1 MKCTIQSKSE
11 KLQPCNVI
19 LFPVFEDQKVE
30 SELKMLGA
38 LGLYREKITSIIE
51 LEEFKGKKMERVL
64 VYTGDDKCPR
74 IMLVGL
80 GKEKEY
86 SVKKFRECL
95 GTAYVQAQNKK
106 WKQVSVVL
114 TGALRKKEGLTEL
127 ASLVVRIAKI
137 STYAYD
143 EHKSDVDAR
152 VTHLESVELLG
163 QFSTAEKK
171 NLEKGIAH
179 GDSLAE
185 GVNFA
190 RQLGN
195 TPPSH
200 MNPEYLGKEALA
212 LARKNPS
219 LKVSVLSEKEI
230 AKLGMGCLLGV
241 GQGSKH
247 ESKFII
253 IEYWG
258 AGKKQKPSV
267 IVGKGITFDSGG
279 LSLKPGA
286 YMVDMK
292 YDMLGAAAVFGAI
305 KAAAD
310 LKLKKNIIALVPSA
324 ENMPSG
330 TAFRPDDILTA
341 MNGKTVEIKNTDAEG
356 RLVLA
361 DALVYAKKYEPLEVI
376 DLATLTGACMAA
388 LGTERSGIF
397 SPVDRL
403 SDEVTRAGESVGEG
417 LWRLPL
423 GEEYSEAVKSEV
435 ADIKNLGGV
444 GGDPYGGASTAAAFL
459 QFFTDYP
466 WAHID
471 LASAILMSKSKPW
484 LRPGADGFGVE
495 TLVAYLSR

>member
-1 MKCTIQSKSE
+1 MKYIVQTNIEELRS
-11 KLQPCNVI
+11 CNVV
-19 LFPVFEDQKVE
+19 LFPVFEDQKIE
-30 SELKMLGA
+30 SELKMLGS
-38 LGLYREKITSIIE
+38 LGLYREKIMKTIK
-51 LEEFKGKKMERVL
+51 LEEFKGKKMERLL
-64 VYTGDDKCPR
+64 VYTEHEQCPR

-86 SVKKFRECL
+86 SVKKFRECV
-95 GTAYVQAQNKK
+95 GAACVQAQNKK
-106 WKQVSVVL
+106 WTHLSVVL
-114 TGALRKKEGLTEL
+114 TTALRKKEALAEL
-127 ASLVVRIAKI
+127 ASLVVRITKI

-152 VTHLESVELLG
+152 VIPLESVEFVG
-163 QFSTAEKK
+163 QFTATEKK
-171 NLEKGIAH
+171 NLEKGIEH
-179 GDSLAE
+179 GDRVAE

-212 LARKNPS
+212 LARKNPL

-247 ESKFII
+247 EPKFII

-258 AGKKQKPSV
+258 APKKQKPSV

-286 YMVDMK
+286 YMMDMK

-305 KAAAD
+305 KAVAD
-310 LKLKKNIIALVPSA
+310 LKLKKNVIALVPSA

-397 SPVDRL
+397 SPVDKL
-403 SDEVTRAGESVGEG
+403 SDEVVQAGESVGEG

-423 GEEYSEAVKSEV
+423 GEEYSEAMKSEV

-459 QFFTDYP
+459 QFFTEYP

-484 LRPGADGFGVE
+484 LRPGANGFGVE
-495 TLVAYLSR
+495 TLVAYLSK

>member
-1 MKCTIQSKSE
+1 MKYIVQTNIEELTS
-11 KLQPCNVI
+11 CNVV
-19 LFPVFEDQKVE
+19 LFPVFEDQKIE
-30 SELKMLGA
+30 SELKTLGS
-38 LGLYREKITSIIE
+38 LGHYREKIMNTIK
-51 LEEFKGKKMERVL
+51 LEEFKGKKMERLL
-64 VYTGDDKCPR
+64 VYTEHEQCPR

-86 SVKKFRECL
+86 SVKKFRECV
-95 GTAYVQAQNKK
+95 GAACVQAQNKK
-106 WKQVSVVL
+106 WTHLSVVL
-114 TGALRKKEGLTEL
+114 TAALRKKEALTEL
-127 ASLVVRIAKI
+127 ASLVVRITKI

-152 VTHLESVELLG
+152 VIPLESVEFVG
-163 QFSTAEKK
+163 KFTATEKK
-171 NLEKGIAH
+171 NLEKGIEH
-179 GDSLAE
+179 GDHVAE

-200 MNPEYLGKEALA
+200 MNPEYLGREALA

-247 ESKFII
+247 EPKFII

-258 AGKKQKPSV
+258 APKKQKPSV

-286 YMVDMK
+286 YMMDMK

-305 KAAAD
+305 KAVAD
-310 LKLKKNIIALVPSA
+310 LKLKKNVIALVPSA

-397 SPVDRL
+397 SPIDKL
-403 SDEVTRAGESVGEG
+403 SDEVVQAGESVGEG

-423 GEEYSEAVKSEV
+423 GEEYSEAMKSEV

-459 QFFTDYP
+459 QFFTEYP

-484 LRPGADGFGVE
+484 LRPGANGFGVE
-495 TLVAYLSR
+495 TLVAYLSK